1 MDVKDIAPDYR
12 MTENWGIR
20 QLYTEMLPG
29 LWMGGTFDRDVLGIM
44 ARVNDRYGTHTSPAT
59 DYPEITKEMFDA
71 VVTLYHCARPVDVGV
86 EELRF
91 GFLDDA
97 REDEPIGF
105 DDLALEEAVEWAY
118 RRWSSGK
125 RVLIRCQ
132 AGLNR
137 SGLVTALV
145 LMTSGMSRQDAINLI
160 RDRRSL
166 RALHNKHFLAYLL
179 MVEEAMQGVAT
190 D

>member
-20 QLYTEMLPG
+20 TLYTEMLPG
-29 LWMGGTFDRDVLGIM
+29 LWMGGTLDRDVVGIM
-44 ARVNDRYGTHTSPAT
+44 ASVNKEHGTYTSPVAAG
-59 DYPEITKEMFDA
+59 PEITADQFDA
-71 VVTLYHCARPVDVGV
+71 VVTLYHCARPVGLGV

-91 GFLDDA
+91 GILDDA
-97 REDEPIGF
+97 REDEPVGF
-105 DDLALEEAVEWAY
+105 NELALADAVDWAY
-118 RRWSSGK
+118 TRWSTGQ

-145 LMTSGMSRQDAINLI
+145 MMDSGMSLDQALTII
-160 RDRRSL
+160 RDRRSQ
-166 RALHNKHFLAYLL
+166 RCLHNKHFIKYLRT
-179 MVEEAMQGVAT
+179 VEEAVAT
-190 D
+190 ATSS